1 MINVRCRDT
10 CVTKI
15 FGHYWAISYSALN
28 QFFPQNLLL
37 IFAFTKSWR
46 NRCKLWVWRPTGRTF
61 VLLHSTHVH
70 ALGLIAV
77 ASKFVGVCHRT
88 TNWFFRETRQLL
100 TRCQRCKI
108 LLRSH
113 SSLLDLH
120 LKVFHVHF
128 VYDTMFLRCYN
139 AIIYYCITGLW
150 SLNQGKDREITLEI
164 FCIQFSKQILLNY
177 HLYCYLHGK
186 FWIWKVHILMK

>member
-1 MINVRCRDT
+1 MFNKYLVVDVETHVVLRFSDIS
-10 CVTKI
+10 
-15 FGHYWAISYSALN
+15 WAISCSALN

-37 IFAFTKSWR
+37 IFTFTKSWR
-46 NRCKLWVWRPTGRTF
+46 NRCRLWVWRSTGHTF

-77 ASKFVGVCHRT
+77 ASKFVRVCHRT

-113 SSLLDLH
+113 VCLICTSKYFMYISCATRYFYTIMTRWFIIALPDCDPWVKAKSVKLH
-120 LKVFHVHF
+120 
-128 VYDTMFLRCYN
+128 
-139 AIIYYCITGLW
+139 
-150 SLNQGKDREITLEI
+150 
-164 FCIQFSKQILLNY
+164 
-177 HLYCYLHGK
+177 
-186 FWIWKVHILMK
+186 